1 VPGAP
6 QSHCGGHTLPAA
18 SVRLWRVSTT
28 NQLGMASA
36 ASESC
41 SRENAPWSARL
52 SDSQLAYEIADSRIQ
67 DIGLCEAH
75 MGGLSCVVQISIV
88 DTVLLQHF
96 SVRLRLEVRRGA
108 ALALA
113 ITTTETY
120 IPLASLRVEAQHAY
134 RDTDESP
141 VLVVVSDMAA
151 RQAAARDITDVLLF
165 GSGLV
170 PVQPAA
176 DMNCARYAVGDVG
189 NVSADAWALQTE
201 HVRTTTFLRAPH
213 GTVFIKLF
221 YTLRLREREPTAVK
235 NTMHIAVWRN
245 LSLTS
250 PRRTPA
256 ARRNSHPERQRAA
269 GGGAHHPCSAQ
280 ETLGCPKGHSAGGS
294 VREYV
299 YVCSP
304 AYSRS
309 MYVAGVHIHGVHQA
323 VFVEYATH
331 KKCKKKKCT
340 HNTKQKMHTKH
351 TKNAKNAHT
360 TNSFL
365 NTQKMKKK
373 ITQQIQENAK
383 KCTQKTQ
390 KTNIKCKTKCKNGG
404 S

>member
-1 VPGAP
+1 
-6 QSHCGGHTLPAA
+6 
-18 SVRLWRVSTT
+18 
-28 NQLGMASA
+28 
-36 ASESC
+36 
-41 SRENAPWSARL
+41 
-52 SDSQLAYEIADSRIQ
+52 
-67 DIGLCEAH
+67 
-75 MGGLSCVVQISIV
+75 
-88 DTVLLQHF
+88 
-96 SVRLRLEVRRGA
+96 
-108 ALALA
+108 
-113 ITTTETY
+113 
-120 IPLASLRVEAQHAY
+120 
-134 RDTDESP
+134 
-141 VLVVVSDMAA
+141 MAA